1 MSGDVQPRKRKD
13 KKRKKDELSVD
24 EGPRGTA
31 AALGE
36 GDVFMHS
43 PNDHGTGGH
52 WCAKIIFFSLLAVLV
67 TLIGLII
74 LENRGLSELEA
85 NSVESRYSGVLEGWL
100 EDAPDDD
107 HHDEHTLELKH
118 HDDDDDEDHDDHSQ
132 EIDHDDEDEGHDDDD
147 EEYEG
152 HDDTDDDEDHDGDDE
167 VDEGHDDDDEDE
179 GHDDD
184 NEDEGHD
191 NDEDEGQNDDDDDDA
206 HEDDDDVQKAAE
218 SDEDDDRYADDD
230 DDEENDGDDHPAH
243 DDDDDR
249 QDEDSAEQDLN
260 KSNEDEDNVKGQYE
274 ESVEDERDDND
285 DLQKVDENETAED
298 DDDDNDQNDEV
309 NDSLE
314 NNDADDEEDIE
325 QDDKESNENEDD
337 DEHEEEE
344 EDLGVEVERL
354 EQEVSDEDALS
365 EESPAAE
372 AEDDDNDDEEPSKE
386 VASEDDGGA
395 DADGNDDD
403 VAEDEEFLEPAD
415 IEEELP
421 VVEHIV
427 APKGKPLVE
436 VEEETSTAKPVDTL
450 AEEEEYEK
458 QQEELRKEQE
468 QASHMWLK
476 LAVGGALLV
485 ATHAVVRRATAP
497 RDDTPASDEH
507 GSREET
513 PVIDRRM
520 TLIAE
525 EAAAAAVP
533 SEVVEEIEV
542 PVEKIIEKVSTV
554 LKAPPKQESEEEEV
568 EEEEENEDEV
578 EDTKAEVEK
587 ESTKD
592 KELYSDEEIE
602 EEEEEEKEVEQKNV
616 KSVATE
622 PPKQTVPT
630 PWKEPEPEADE
641 EVPDDVEIIDEE
653 QLEEELEEEDE
664 EEEISDVDDAE
675 LLSRL
680 EAKYGRLPE
689 PERPGQKHK
698 DGGNSIE
705 DDWPGEPS
713 DQYWRQQLDQAEEE
727 LRQGDWSAASKRAG
741 AAQLASSARARWLL
755 ARAVDAEA
763 EARRDNRLLTRA
775 ITAYLD
781 LLKMNERLTDLK
793 LLEVA
798 HRTLDRIRFRGNYL
812 SAEPVYRLLIRR
824 FPDVPGYYNNLTI
837 SFLMANRADL
847 AEQVIKDTLKK
858 WPDDRVALAHY
869 GFVLKTQHNRLEEA
883 VDAFQKALQN
893 DTGPAT
899 ESRFYYHLG
908 DSLLLLG
915 RYAEAHEVH
924 KRGAAMGHFLSPSQR
939 SLYNVNRLKSRPWWN
954 IEQTPYT
961 KLARALEKSWKEI
974 LKEGEA
980 AKALYEKEK
989 EGLKERGEWSQ
1000 LDLFVRGQE
1009 IPNRCKRAPVTCSI
1023 VRSEVAA
1030 SGCRRGQIKFSA
1042 MEAGTHVR
1050 PHVGPTNCRLR
1061 MHLGLSNTKDT
1072 YIRVDQETR
1081 QWKVGK
1087 TFMFDDSFE
1096 HEVWHNGTGTRL
1108 VLIVDVWH
1116 PDLTP
1121 AERRSL
1127 PPI

>member
-118 HDDDDDEDHDDHSQ
+118 H
-132 EIDHDDEDEGHDDDD
+132 
-147 EEYEG
+147 
-152 HDDTDDDEDHDGDDE
+152 
-167 VDEGHDDDDEDE
+167 
-179 GHDDD
+179 
-184 NEDEGHD
+184 
-191 NDEDEGQNDDDDDDA
+191 
-206 HEDDDDVQKAAE
+206 
-218 SDEDDDRYADDD
+218 
-230 DDEENDGDDHPAH
+230 
-243 DDDDDR
+243 
-249 QDEDSAEQDLN
+249 
-260 KSNEDEDNVKGQYE
+260 
-274 ESVEDERDDND
+274 
-285 DLQKVDENETAED
+285 
-298 DDDDNDQNDEV
+298 
-309 NDSLE
+309 
-314 NNDADDEEDIE
+314 
-325 QDDKESNENEDD
+325 DD

-468 QASHMWLK
+468 QAS
-476 LAVGGALLV
+476 
-485 ATHAVVRRATAP
+485 
-497 RDDTPASDEH
+497 
-507 GSREET
+507 
-513 PVIDRRM
+513 
-520 TLIAE
+520 
-525 EAAAAAVP
+525 
-533 SEVVEEIEV
+533 
-542 PVEKIIEKVSTV
+542 
-554 LKAPPKQESEEEEV
+554 
-568 EEEEENEDEV
+568 
-578 EDTKAEVEK
+578 
-587 ESTKD
+587 
-592 KELYSDEEIE
+592 
-602 EEEEEEKEVEQKNV
+602 
-616 KSVATE
+616 
-622 PPKQTVPT
+622 
-630 PWKEPEPEADE
+630 
-641 EVPDDVEIIDEE
+641 
-653 QLEEELEEEDE
+653 
-664 EEEISDVDDAE
+664 
-675 LLSRL
+675 
-680 EAKYGRLPE
+680 
-689 PERPGQKHK
+689 HK

>member
-13 KKRKKDELSVD
+13 KKRKKDELGVD

-118 HDDDDDEDHDDHSQ
+118 HDDD
-132 EIDHDDEDEGHDDDD
+132 
-147 EEYEG
+147 
-152 HDDTDDDEDHDGDDE
+152 
-167 VDEGHDDDDEDE
+167 
-179 GHDDD
+179 
-184 NEDEGHD
+184 
-191 NDEDEGQNDDDDDDA
+191 
-206 HEDDDDVQKAAE
+206 
-218 SDEDDDRYADDD
+218 
-230 DDEENDGDDHPAH
+230 
-243 DDDDDR
+243 
-249 QDEDSAEQDLN
+249 
-260 KSNEDEDNVKGQYE
+260 
-274 ESVEDERDDND
+274 
-285 DLQKVDENETAED
+285 
-298 DDDDNDQNDEV
+298 
-309 NDSLE
+309 
-314 NNDADDEEDIE
+314 
-325 QDDKESNENEDD
+325 
-337 DEHEEEE
+337 EHEEEE
-344 EDLGVEVERL
+344 DDLGVEVERL
-354 EQEVSDEDALS
+354 EKEVSDEDALS
-365 EESPAAE
+365 EESPAAD
-372 AEDDDNDDEEPSKE
+372 AEDDDKDDEASKE
-386 VASEDDGGA
+386 VASEDDEGA
-395 DADGNDDD
+395 DDDGDDDD

-415 IEEELP
+415 IEEDLP
-421 VVEHIV
+421 VVEQIV

-436 VEEETSTAKPVDTL
+436 VEEEPSTAKPVDTL

-476 LAVGGALLV
+476 LVVGGALLV

-497 RDDTPASDEH
+497 RDDAPASDEH

-542 PVEKIIEKVSTV
+542 PVEKIIEKVSSV

-568 EEEEENEDEV
+568 EEEEENEEEV
-578 EDTKAEVEK
+578 EEPKDVVEK

-592 KELYSDEEIE
+592 KELYSDEEVE
-602 EEEEEEKEVEQKNV
+602 EEEEEEKEVEVEQKNV
-616 KSVATE
+616 KTVGTD
-622 PPKQTVPT
+622 PPKQIVAT

-641 EVPDDVEIIDEE
+641 EVPDDVEIIDDE

-705 DDWPGEPS
+705 DDWPGEPA

-727 LRQGDWSAASKRAG
+727 LRQGEWSAASRRAG
-741 AAQLASSARARWLL
+741 AAQLAGSARARWLL

-781 LLKMNERLTDLK
+781 LLKMNERLTDHK
-793 LLEVA
+793 LLQVA

-847 AEQVIKDTLKK
+847 AEQVLKDTLKK
-858 WPDDRVALAHY
+858 WPDDRVALAHH

-883 VDAFQKALQN
+883 VEAFQKALQN

-915 RYAEAHEVH
+915 RYEEAHEVH

-939 SLYNVNRLKSRPWWN
+939 SLYNVERLKSRPWWN

-1072 YIRVDQETR
+1072 YLRVDKETR
-1081 QWKVGK
+1081 QWQVGK

>member
-13 KKRKKDELSVD
+13 KKRKKDELGVD

-118 HDDDDDEDHDDHSQ
+118 HDDDDDEDHDDHDDQSR
-132 EIDHDDEDEGHDDDD
+132 ELDHDDEDEDHDDDD
-147 EEYEG
+147 EEGED
-152 HDDTDDDEDHDGDDE
+152 HDDDDEAEDHGDDE
-167 VDEGHDDDDEDE
+167 ADDHDDDEDE
-179 GHDDD
+179 GDDD
-184 NEDEGHD
+184 NTHE
-191 NDEDEGQNDDDDDDA
+191 DDDDDDQKVA
-206 HEDDDDVQKAAE
+206 ESDEDGDDHDVVDHDADNDDDGENEGDDHSADDDDDDDDNDDQQDQDSAEQGPNKSIEDDDDVKGNIEE
-218 SDEDDDRYADDD
+218 S
-230 DDEENDGDDHPAH
+230 
-243 DDDDDR
+243 
-249 QDEDSAEQDLN
+249 S
-260 KSNEDEDNVKGQYE
+260 EDN
-274 ESVEDERDDND
+274 DND

-298 DDDDNDQNDEV
+298 NDDDDDDDDDDQIDDR

-314 NNDADDEEDIE
+314 NNDADGDDESNENE
-325 QDDKESNENEDD
+325 QDDKESRENEDEE
-337 DEHEEEE
+337 EHEEEE
-344 EDLGVEVERL
+344 DDLGVEVERL
-354 EQEVSDEDALS
+354 EKEVSDEDALS
-365 EESPAAE
+365 EESPAAD
-372 AEDDDNDDEEPSKE
+372 AENDDNDDEASKE
-386 VASEDDGGA
+386 VASEDVDGA
-395 DADGNDDD
+395 DDDGDDD
-403 VAEDEEFLEPAD
+403 GVAEDEEFLEPGD

-427 APKGKPLVE
+427 APKGKPLIE
-436 VEEETSTAKPVDTL
+436 VEEEPSTAKPVDTL

-468 QASHMWLK
+468 QAS
-476 LAVGGALLV
+476 
-485 ATHAVVRRATAP
+485 
-497 RDDTPASDEH
+497 
-507 GSREET
+507 
-513 PVIDRRM
+513 
-520 TLIAE
+520 
-525 EAAAAAVP
+525 
-533 SEVVEEIEV
+533 
-542 PVEKIIEKVSTV
+542 
-554 LKAPPKQESEEEEV
+554 
-568 EEEEENEDEV
+568 
-578 EDTKAEVEK
+578 
-587 ESTKD
+587 
-592 KELYSDEEIE
+592 
-602 EEEEEEKEVEQKNV
+602 
-616 KSVATE
+616 
-622 PPKQTVPT
+622 
-630 PWKEPEPEADE
+630 
-641 EVPDDVEIIDEE
+641 
-653 QLEEELEEEDE
+653 
-664 EEEISDVDDAE
+664 
-675 LLSRL
+675 
-680 EAKYGRLPE
+680 
-689 PERPGQKHK
+689 HK

-727 LRQGDWSAASKRAG
+727 LRQGEWSAASKRAG
-741 AAQLASSARARWLL
+741 ATQLAGSARARWLL
-755 ARAVDAEA
+755 ARAADAEA

-781 LLKMNERLTDLK
+781 LLKMNERLTDHK
-793 LLEVA
+793 LLQVA

-847 AEQVIKDTLKK
+847 AEQVLKDTLKK
-858 WPDDRVALAHY
+858 WPDDRVALAHH
-869 GFVLKTQHNRLEEA
+869 GFVLKTRHNRLEEA
-883 VDAFQKALQN
+883 VEAFQKALQN

-924 KRGAAMGHFLSPSQR
+924 KRGAAMGYFLSPSQR
-939 SLYNVNRLKSRPWWN
+939 SLYNVDRLKSRPWWN

-961 KLARALEKSWKEI
+961 KLARALERSWKEI

-1030 SGCRRGQIKFSA
+1030 SGCRRGQVKFSA

-1072 YIRVDQETR
+1072 YIRVDKETR
-1081 QWKVGK
+1081 QWQVGK

>member
-13 KKRKKDELSVD
+13 KKRKKDELGVD

-118 HDDDDDEDHDDHSQ
+118 HD
-132 EIDHDDEDEGHDDDD
+132 
-147 EEYEG
+147 EE
-152 HDDTDDDEDHDGDDE
+152 
-167 VDEGHDDDDEDE
+167 
-179 GHDDD
+179 
-184 NEDEGHD
+184 
-191 NDEDEGQNDDDDDDA
+191 
-206 HEDDDDVQKAAE
+206 
-218 SDEDDDRYADDD
+218 
-230 DDEENDGDDHPAH
+230 
-243 DDDDDR
+243 
-249 QDEDSAEQDLN
+249 
-260 KSNEDEDNVKGQYE
+260 
-274 ESVEDERDDND
+274 
-285 DLQKVDENETAED
+285 
-298 DDDDNDQNDEV
+298 
-309 NDSLE
+309 
-314 NNDADDEEDIE
+314 
-325 QDDKESNENEDD
+325 
-337 DEHEEEE
+337 EHEEEE
-344 EDLGVEVERL
+344 DDLGVEVERL
-354 EQEVSDEDALS
+354 EKEVSDEDALS
-365 EESPAAE
+365 EESPAAD
-372 AEDDDNDDEEPSKE
+372 AENDDNDDEASKE
-386 VASEDDGGA
+386 VASEDVDGA
-395 DADGNDDD
+395 DDDGDDD
-403 VAEDEEFLEPAD
+403 GVAEDEEFLEPGD

-427 APKGKPLVE
+427 APKGKPLIE
-436 VEEETSTAKPVDTL
+436 VEEEPSTAKPVDTL

-476 LAVGGALLV
+476 LVVGGALLV

-525 EAAAAAVP
+525 EAAADAVP

-542 PVEKIIEKVSTV
+542 PVEKIIEKVSSV
-554 LKAPPKQESEEEEV
+554 LKAPQKQESEEEEV
-568 EEEEENEDEV
+568 EEEEENENEI
-578 EDTKAEVEK
+578 EETKDVVQK

-592 KELYSDEEIE
+592 KELYSDEEVE
-602 EEEEEEKEVEQKNV
+602 EEEEEEKEIQEKNV
-616 KSVATE
+616 KAVGTE
-622 PPKQTVPT
+622 PLKQTVPT
-630 PWKEPEPEADE
+630 TWKEPEPEADE
-641 EVPDDVEIIDEE
+641 EVPDDVEIIDDE

-727 LRQGDWSAASKRAG
+727 LRQGEWSAASKRAG
-741 AAQLASSARARWLL
+741 ATQLAGSARARWLL
-755 ARAVDAEA
+755 ARAADAEA

-781 LLKMNERLTDLK
+781 LLKMNERLTDHK
-793 LLEVA
+793 LLQVA

-847 AEQVIKDTLKK
+847 AEQVLKDTLKK
-858 WPDDRVALAHY
+858 WPDDRVALAHH
-869 GFVLKTQHNRLEEA
+869 GFVLKTRHNRLEEA
-883 VDAFQKALQN
+883 VEAFQKALQN

-924 KRGAAMGHFLSPSQR
+924 KRGAAMGYFLSPSQR
-939 SLYNVNRLKSRPWWN
+939 SLYNVDRLKSRPWWN

-961 KLARALEKSWKEI
+961 KLARALERSWKEI

-1030 SGCRRGQIKFSA
+1030 SGCRRGQVKFSA

-1072 YIRVDQETR
+1072 YIRVDKETR
-1081 QWKVGK
+1081 QWQVGK

>member
-468 QASHMWLK
+468 QASH
-476 LAVGGALLV
+476 
-485 ATHAVVRRATAP
+485 
-497 RDDTPASDEH
+497 
-507 GSREET
+507 
-513 PVIDRRM
+513 
-520 TLIAE
+520 
-525 EAAAAAVP
+525 
-533 SEVVEEIEV
+533 
-542 PVEKIIEKVSTV
+542 
-554 LKAPPKQESEEEEV
+554 
-568 EEEEENEDEV
+568 
-578 EDTKAEVEK
+578 
-587 ESTKD
+587 
-592 KELYSDEEIE
+592 
-602 EEEEEEKEVEQKNV
+602 
-616 KSVATE
+616 
-622 PPKQTVPT
+622 
-630 PWKEPEPEADE
+630 
-641 EVPDDVEIIDEE
+641 
-653 QLEEELEEEDE
+653 
-664 EEEISDVDDAE
+664 
-675 LLSRL
+675 
-680 EAKYGRLPE
+680 
-689 PERPGQKHK
+689 K